1 MDDPIEAKGFT
12 TLLVL
17 YVSKELDS
25 EGRVGYGIG
34 LKGMDALV
42 AMVKAIRE
50 SDGLS
55 TSETRNLIREFLR
68 GACLELADFG
78 ATVVC
83 SQFKDE
89 AQQEHRVERKVN

>member
-1 MDDPIEAKGFT
+1 MDNPIEAKGFT

-25 EGRVGYGIG
+25 EGRVRYGIG
-34 LKGMDALV
+34 LKEPGMDALV

-50 SDGLS
+50 SNGLS

-68 GACLELADFG
+68 DACLDLVDFG

-83 SQFKDE
+83 SRFKDE
-89 AQQEHRVERKVN
+89 A